1 LVSEQFLLTGFEKFG
16 GRTATYRLQPEAP
29 CWIGVPARKI
39 TGRRACWV
47 GEDNDRKL
55 KPFGS
60 VYRHHPNTLCALLND
75 GRIFCLTGFGVGFH
89 ALDESPER
97 GGAALL
103 ESARQVNHAQAVGQ
117 RLLASRPHRNAG
129 VCPNRVEQ
137 HQYGLGDGTVVPPH
151 VEAAQQSKCIGYL
164 PCSRIELC
172 SVHRIHGMQ
181 PTQLKLTIGAQS
193 LPIHEQSIV
202 AERK

>member
-1 LVSEQFLLTGFEKFG
+1 M
-16 GRTATYRLQPEAP
+16 
-29 CWIGVPARKI
+29 PARKI

-55 KPFGS
+55 QPLGS
-60 VYRHHPNTLCALLND
+60 VYRHHPNTLRALLND
-75 GRIFCLTGFGVGFH
+75 GRILCLTGFGVGFH

-117 RLLASRPHRNAG
+117 RLLAGRPHRNAR
-129 VCPNRVEQ
+129 VRPNRVEQ
-137 HQYGLGDGTVVPPH
+137 HQYGLGDGTAVTPD
-151 VEAAQQSKCIGYL
+151 VEATQQSKCIGDL
-164 PCSRIELC
+164 LCSRLQPCSVDRT
-172 SVHRIHGMQ
+172 HGMQ
-181 PTQLKLTIGAQS
+181 PAQLKLTIGAQS
-193 LPIHEQSIV
+193 LPIDEQSIV